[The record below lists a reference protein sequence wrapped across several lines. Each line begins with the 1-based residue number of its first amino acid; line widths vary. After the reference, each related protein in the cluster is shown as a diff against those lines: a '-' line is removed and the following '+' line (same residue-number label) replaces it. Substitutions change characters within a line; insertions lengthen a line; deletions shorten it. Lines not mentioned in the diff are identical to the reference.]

1 MNCRPSAAQTCGPL
15 ARAKKIGSP
24 PTPRNARTGEFTPP
38 GMTLQASVYRLTN
51 GLQHGMGGCVV

>member
-1 MNCRPSAAQTCGPL
+1 MNSRPSADQTCDPF

-38 GMTLQASVYRLTN
+38 GMTLQASVKRLTD
-51 GLQHGMGGCVV
+51 GLQHEWAAA